1 MVLRS
6 FLSFLIVK
14 LIFFLRPVLMS
25 TSLQIRVLIIFTNK
39 FLVFNYKL
47 SNIKGGFFLVILLLN
62 CGFLPTIF
70 LYFLILIRF

>member
-1 MVLRS
+1 MVLHS

-14 LIFFLRPVLMS
+14 LIFFLRPVIS

-39 FLVFNYKL
+39 FIVFNYKL
-47 SNIKGGFFLVILLLN
+47 SNIKEGFFLVILLLN

-70 LYFLILIRF
+70 LYFLI